1 MANMSRVISDHYQ
14 QNGEPTLIR
23 TLISDEK
30 SLEIKLP
37 FSEQVS
43 SDSDNY
49 LENCQVNLLE
59 SRDAPEALS
68 QLMKD
73 LFEKENGNSCIF
85 NEFSILKKKEGKYRI
100 GDLRTPRDVV
110 GKGAFGRVYSIPGY
124 TLDTQEMTIKDKPHV
139 VKIATG
145 FGFGSNFIQQE
156 KVGSELATT
165 LRKEYKERYNKK
177 LSGLIEPGR
186 VHRLKNGQACM
197 VMKKYNKGDAR
208 QFASSS
214 GHSLAELSKKFLWP
228 LETLMFFGEMGV
240 QHFDIKPPNLF
251 VHENKMAIGDTA
263 GAFILPEV
271 AKGETYGS
279 FLRKIHPDHPLKMP
293 ACSPAFT
300 PSKEY
305 KEYEKKIEKLKK
317 HLETADP
324 EARMPSKWVQHCNT
338 LRESGV
344 KVGILQMGLS
354 LFFAYAESEGLK
366 GSDYFSYEF
375 VTIEGREVSFLQG
388 AEQEEIYSL
397 FQRSAFIKHFGDEKA
412 QKLANLILRM
422 VAPPKVR
429 ATGKEAYE
437 TYKNIVGQQK
447 TESQ

>member
-1 MANMSRVISDHYQ
+1 MANVSRVISDHYQ
-14 QNGEPTLIR
+14 QNGEPTLIH
-23 TLISDEK
+23 TLISDQK

-37 FSEQVS
+37 FSKEIS
-43 SDSDNY
+43 SGTENY

-68 QLMKD
+68 QLMND
-73 LFEKENGNSCIF
+73 LFEKENSDSCVF
-85 NEFSILKKKEGKYRI
+85 NEFSILKKGGGKYRI
-100 GDLRTPRDVV
+100 GDLRAPRDVV

-124 TLDTQEMTIKDKPHV
+124 TLDTKEMTIKDKPHV
-139 VKIATG
+139 LKVPAG
-145 FGFGSNFIQQE
+145 FGFGGTFMHQE
-156 KVGSELATT
+156 KVGSDLATT
-165 LRKEYKERYNKK
+165 LRKEYKERYNKR

-197 VMKKYNKGDAR
+197 VMKRYNKGDAS

-214 GHSLAELSKKFLWP
+214 GHSLAELSKKFLLP

-251 VHENKMAIGDTA
+251 VSENKMAIGDTA
-263 GAFILPEV
+263 GAFILPKV
-271 AKGETYGS
+271 APGETYGS
-279 FLRKIHPDHPLKMP
+279 FLRKIDPNLLKVP

-305 KEYEKKIEKLKK
+305 KDYEKKTEQLKK
-317 HLETADP
+317 HLEAADP
-324 EARMPSKWVQHCNT
+324 EAPMSSKWAKHCND

-354 LFFAYAESEGLK
+354 LFFAYAESEGLN
-366 GSDYFSYEF
+366 GRDYFSYEF
-375 VTIEGREVSFLQG
+375 VTIEGREISFLQG
-388 AEQEEIYSL
+388 AQQEEIRSL
-397 FQRSAFIKHFGDEKA
+397 FQRPALIKHFGDERA
-412 QKLANLILRM
+412 QKLASLILWM
-422 VAPPKVR
+422 VALPKVR

-437 TYKNIVGQQK
+437 TYKSIVGQQK